1 MNSDW
6 IEFEKLADLAR
17 CESVPTVDIVDRVA
31 QSIQPQTI
39 SPKSA
44 TIDWPL
50 VVASAL
56 SVAAA
61 LLVVGLAAHQGVLAA
76 DPLADF
82 LPPMIPVIQ

>member
-6 IEFEKLADLAR
+6 NEFEKLADLAR
-17 CESVPTVDIVDRVA
+17 REPVPAVDVVDRVT
-31 QSIQPQTI
+31 QSIQPRTVQ
-39 SPKSA
+39 PQA
-44 TIDWPL
+44 APIDWPL

-61 LLVVGLAAHQGVLAA
+61 LLVVGLATHQGVLTA

-82 LPPMIPVIQ
+82 VPPMIPVIQ